1 MAFNGTSDR
10 AIVFRAWK
18 RFTTKLIRLSKR
30 SKRELIPEVI
40 AAIRASQTATDAFD
54 HAVADYIGLDR
65 TAYRCLDILDQE
77 GPMAAGRLA
86 ERAQL
91 SPGAMTAL
99 LDRLEKR
106 GFARRTRDTED
117 RRRVLVEVTP
127 ELRQMAAELYGT
139 PDEGAHALAAY
150 TNEQLEFLIGF
161 LRGNVAYQEERM
173 RRLEDLKAREAREA
187 RAAGTA

>member
-1 MAFNGTSDR
+1 MSKLSRDE
-10 AIVFRAWK
+10 
-18 RFTTKLIRLSKR
+18 LIR
-30 SKRELIPEVI
+30 EFI
-40 AAIRASQTATDAFD
+40 AAIRASQTATDMFD
-54 HAVADYIGLDR
+54 HSVADYVGLDR

-77 GPMAAGRLA
+77 GPMTAGRLA
-86 ERAQL
+86 ERARL

-106 GFARRTRDTED
+106 GLARRTRDTKD

-127 ELRQMAAELYGT
+127 ELRQMATELYGT
-139 PDEGAHALAAY
+139 PDEGAQALAAY

-173 RRLEDLKAREAREA
+173 RRLEALKEREASEA
-187 RAAGTA
+187 PGTESRRS

>member
-1 MAFNGTSDR
+1 M
-10 AIVFRAWK
+10 
-18 RFTTKLIRLSKR
+18 
-30 SKRELIPEVI
+30 
-40 AAIRASQTATDAFD
+40 FD
-54 HAVADYIGLDR
+54 HSVADYVGLDR

-77 GPMAAGRLA
+77 GPMTAGRLA
-86 ERAQL
+86 ERARL

-127 ELRQMAAELYGT
+127 ELRQMADQIYGT
-139 PDEGAHALAAY
+139 PDEGADALAAY

-161 LRGNVAYQEERM
+161 LRGNAAYQEERM
-173 RRLEDLKAREAREA
+173 RRLKDLKAREASEA
-187 RAAGTA
+187 RAAGTAARAADAAEGAT

>member
-1 MAFNGTSDR
+1 MS
-10 AIVFRAWK
+10 
-18 RFTTKLIRLSKR
+18 KLSRD
-30 SKRELIPEVI
+30 ELIQEFI
-40 AAIRASQTATDAFD
+40 AAIRASQTATDMFD
-54 HAVADYIGLDR
+54 HSVADYVGLDR

-77 GPMAAGRLA
+77 GPMTAGRLA
-86 ERAQL
+86 QRARL

-106 GFARRTRDTED
+106 GFARRTRDTKD

-139 PDEGAHALAAY
+139 PDEGAQALAAY

-161 LRGNVAYQEERM
+161 LRGNTAYQEERM
-173 RRLEDLKAREAREA
+173 RRLEDLKAREASDA
-187 RAAGTA
+187 RAAGTAAGAADTAEGAT